1 MEGLASLDEL
11 LVALGL
17 GVVLLLGGLVSKG
30 VLAGGEAGADG
41 GVGVLSDLLVGLWN
55 GEKKKVGGAISDASR
70 AVRHVMESAPLEVVE
85 AAPWTVSAT

>member
-41 GVGVLSDLLVGLWN
+41 GIGVLSDLLVGLC
-55 GEKKKVGGAISDASR
+55 GMEREKKRSEER
-70 AVRHVMESAPLEVVE
+70 SAMPHER
-85 AAPWTVSAT
+85 PGT